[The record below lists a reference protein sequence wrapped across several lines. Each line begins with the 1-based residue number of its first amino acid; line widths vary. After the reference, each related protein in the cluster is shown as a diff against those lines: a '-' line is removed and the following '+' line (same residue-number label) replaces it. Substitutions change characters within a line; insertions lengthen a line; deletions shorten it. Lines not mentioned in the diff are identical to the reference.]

1 MWRETQQYIANKK
14 SGAISIHSLRVEG
27 DPSYVA
33 SLSLNLPISIHSL
46 RVEGDWQP
54 PGYDTLTAAISI
66 HSLRVEGDE
75 ATRKRGG
82 RERHFNPLPPCGG
95 RQKQSTP
102 KQKRR
107 AFQSTPS
114 VWRETAAKRTAMPQ
128 YPISIHS
135 LRVEGDCDNIFFCR
149 RRKDFNPLPP
159 CGGRQWTAPAFIN
172 ASDFNPLPPCGGRL
186 SEISERV
193 KLTLISIHSLRVE
206 GDKKAYVMYQQ
217 ETALGITSSPHATDF
232 NPLPPCGG
240 RRRFTGYTVHK
251 RTFQSTP
258 SVWRETRYSES
269 LTLSTPF
276 QSTPS
281 VWRETQ

>member
-1 MWRETQQYIANKK
+1 MDNSAISIHSLRVEGDTMRSSARGIK
-14 SGAISIHSLRVEG
+14 SISIHSLRVEGDAAIYSKQKIRRYFNPLPPCGGRHIKRWALTEGEDISIHSLRVEG

-114 VWRETAAKRTAMPQ
+114 VWRETAPVIHVTCQCRDFNPRPPCGGRRHGSQGRDGRLYTFQSTPSVWRETGHGQ
-128 YPISIHS
+128 QDCRPYPISIHS
-135 LRVEGDCDNIFFCR
+135 LRVEGDR
-149 RRKDFNPLPP
+149 R
-159 CGGRQWTAPAFIN
+159 I
-172 ASDFNPLPPCGGRL
+172 
-186 SEISERV
+186 
-193 KLTLISIHSLRVE
+193 LTMQEEGAISIHSLRVE
-206 GDKKAYVMYQQ
+206 GD
-217 ETALGITSSPHATDF
+217 
-232 NPLPPCGG
+232 
-240 RRRFTGYTVHK
+240 R
-251 RTFQSTP
+251 
-258 SVWRETRYSES
+258 
-269 LTLSTPF
+269 
-276 QSTPS
+276 
-281 VWRETQ
+281 